1 MPQRVARVG
10 ERGRERER
18 EGRTLCRLLHF
29 GNICISAEEFELLS
43 SSTLANVAP
52 AWPQFMHCLH
62 RENCFGHFTTTTTRT
77 TTTRQLGLPSNRDD
91 HKEAKPSS
99 KSQTHFP
106 RSQREEAFT
115 NRKQTTRKQLK
126 VASSLWH
133 ATDSRGTGRR
143 RGRGRGL

>member
-10 ERGRERER
+10 ER
-18 EGRTLCRLLHF
+18 EGSTLRRLLHF
-29 GNICISAEEFELLS
+29 GNICISAGEFELLS

-52 AWPQFMHCLH
+52 AWPQFMHCLR
-62 RENCFGHFTTTTTRT
+62 RENCFGHFTATTTT

-91 HKEAKPSS
+91 HKEAKPSP

-143 RGRGRGL
+143 RGRGRWL